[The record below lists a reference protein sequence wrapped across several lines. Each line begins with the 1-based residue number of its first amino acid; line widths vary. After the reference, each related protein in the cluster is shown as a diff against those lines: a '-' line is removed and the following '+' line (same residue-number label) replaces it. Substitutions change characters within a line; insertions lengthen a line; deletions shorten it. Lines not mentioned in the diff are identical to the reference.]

1 MTDKTSHHFHKNH
14 SRKWERLLAVVA
26 LCIIAGAW
34 ILGKNRTERDLLP
47 LIKGTLPEAGYFEP
61 LPGGSYTAWDGEN
74 RTQLMGYVATGAAQG
89 YGGELRTAVALDTQ
103 GIIIGL
109 TVIDHGETPP
119 FFHRVLR
126 RGFTENIRGKK
137 YNDTF
142 TLGQDVE
149 GVTGATYTCRA
160 ISESVRRTS
169 RKIASRNLGA
179 DIPPE
184 PTPPIRFG
192 IPEISLIAL
201 FILGFFGR
209 LPRFKYKKTAR
220 WVSMLTGLVVL
231 GFIFN
236 KPLTL
241 TIINNFLL
249 GFFPY
254 WRLDLYWIILLLGIF
269 FVVTADNKNPY
280 CEWFCP
286 FGAAQECLGIIGGA
300 QFKIS
305 ERFRPFFRWFQR
317 ALALT
322 AVSVALIYRNPSI
335 SSYEVFGAFFRLIGA
350 DYQFALL
357 GVVLVAAL
365 FIRRPWCGYLCPLR
379 PVTDFLRHM
388 RSWIIEASKTYIK
401 K

>member
-1 MTDKTSHHFHKNH
+1 
-14 SRKWERLLAVVA
+14 
-26 LCIIAGAW
+26 
-34 ILGKNRTERDLLP
+34 
-47 LIKGTLPEAGYFEP
+47 
-61 LPGGSYTAWDGEN
+61 
-74 RTQLMGYVATGAAQG
+74 MGYVATGPAQG
-89 YGGELRTAVALDTQ
+89 YGGELWIAVGMDTQ

-109 TVIDHGETPP
+109 TIIDHGETPP
-119 FFHRVLR
+119 FFRRVLR
-126 RGFTENIRGKK
+126 KDFLENLQGKK
-137 YNDTF
+137 YSDPF
-142 TLGQDVE
+142 ILGQDVE

-160 ISESVRRTS
+160 ISEAVRKASRT
-169 RKIASRNLGA
+169 IASRNLGFPV
-179 DIPPE
+179 PPE
-184 PTPPIRFG
+184 SPPPIRFG
-192 IPEISLIAL
+192 FPEFLLIAL

-209 LPRFKYKKTAR
+209 RPRFKYKKTAR

-241 TIINNFLL
+241 TIINNILL
-249 GFFPY
+249 GFWPY

-286 FGAAQECLGIIGGA
+286 FGAAQECLGVIGGA
-300 QFKIS
+300 KFKIS
-305 ERFRPFFRWFQR
+305 ERYRPFFHWFQR
-317 ALALT
+317 ILALT
-322 AVSVALIYRNPSI
+322 AIVVALIYRNPSI

-379 PVTDFLRHM
+379 PVTDFIRMMHTWLKELILMPSYHQNQLEK
-388 RSWIIEASKTYIK
+388 S
-401 K
+401 